1 MIGLMFFILQSQTRN
16 MISTAQ
22 FEKMKR
28 GIIIVNTARGGVM
41 DEEALVRAI
50 NSGRVLS
57 AGLDVYQN
65 EPNIHPGLVANPHVC
80 LLPHMGTTTVEVSI
94 AHSERFKTHEGGAKY
109 LPRQKLKWKNGTSR
123 MLDQPWKGGN

>member
-1 MIGLMFFILQSQTRN
+1 MIGLMFFLLQSQTRN
-16 MISTAQ
+16 MISTAE

-50 NSGRVLS
+50 DSGRVLS

-94 AHSERFKTHEGGAKY
+94 LHSERFKTHKGGAKY

-123 MLDQPWKGGN
+123 MFDQPWKGGD